1 MISTVKITSLD
12 GALQMARSYD
22 QNYTAWITTVDPED
36 EKDCHTIK
44 RLLGR
49 RKVPHFH
56 RFFRDYEDGEIDVD
70 KHGPSKEDIIEIVD
84 FLKSLKMDTKE
95 HLLGINCMAGVAR
108 STAIGMVAWM
118 IQGYQPEIAL
128 DKILLT
134 RKCAW
139 PNNRIL
145 RMYDE
150 IAGTESFDVVM
161 KWRGEMTKGGII
173 VNTAWT

>member
-1 MISTVKITSLD
+1 MITTVKITSLD
-12 GALQMARSYD
+12 EALQKARSYD

-49 RKVPHFH
+49 RQVLHFH
-56 RFFRDYEDGEIDVD
+56 RFFRDYEDGEEDVEF
-70 KHGPSKEDIIEIVD
+70 HGPKTEDIIAIVD
-84 FLKSLKMDTKE
+84 FLKTLKNQEKA
-95 HLLGINCMAGVAR
+95 HHLGINCLAGVAR
-108 STAIGMVAWM
+108 STAIGMIAWM
-118 IQGYQPEIAL
+118 VHGYQPEIAL
-128 DKILLT
+128 DKVLFV
-134 RKCAW
+134 RRCAW

-150 IAGTESFDVVM
+150 IAGTNSFDVVM
-161 KWRGEMTKGGII
+161 KWRGEMCKSGVI